1 MGQIDVNNAS
11 LNEDLLEDVYMCQ
24 PLDFESDNLHL
35 VCKLQKVLYGLKQ
48 VLGSGIKR
56 CILVYLVWVL

>member
-24 PLDFESDNLHL
+24 PLDFEMYSCLLGLGFVNYKGDSSMFVKCTSSDIFMF
-35 VCKLQKVLYGLKQ
+35 K
-48 VLGSGIKR
+48 SR
-56 CILVYLVWVL
+56 